1 MKPLFLVLSFGEGV
15 NGRLPLSFAD
25 LEEGIPSIIYGEN
38 VFILGIGNNGSFL
51 VKRRLG
57 ILRLE
62 EFRLTVNC
70 FWLIFRINSRIV
82 PQILIRSLFCREIEA
97 AVAGESSVLVFSLA
111 CRVKRGWRCVLR
123 ARPVPELRAVF
134 IISCRGSE
142 HKMLAL
148 NLIWLLGAHR
158 NVPSSVEWAGVLS
171 RLCHVLVALRGTW
184 GGEDVAHRALV
195 LGLGT

>member
-70 FWLIFRINSRIV
+70 LWLLICIKSRNV
-82 PQILIRSLFCREIEA
+82 PHILIVSLFCREIQV
-97 AVAGESSVLVFSLA
+97 AVARESGVLVFCLA
-111 CRVKRGWRCVLR
+111 CRVERGWRGVLR
-123 ARPVPELRAVF
+123 ARPVPELRAGSA
-134 IISCRGSE
+134 ISSRGTE
-142 HKMLAL
+142 HKILAL
-148 NLIWLLGAHR
+148 NLVWLLGAHCHVLAPVGR
-158 NVPSSVEWAGVLS
+158 GDVLS
-171 RLCHVLVALRGTW
+171 RLGHVLVVLRGTW

-195 LGLGT
+195 LGPGS